1 MLIRMPSSPSP
12 IRSATIPVLAFFT
25 AGSVLT
31 MEIVATRLLAPYVG
45 VTLQTYTAII
55 GTVLAGISIGA
66 FSGGR
71 IADRVG
77 PRRAL
82 GPVIVLGGALV
93 LAALP
98 ALRLVGRWVD
108 GDASVGA
115 VMLAGGAF
123 LLPAAILS
131 MVSPMLIK
139 FSITSLETAGAAVG
153 RIEAAGTAGAIF
165 GTFFAGFVLVAK
177 LASDSILIVEG
188 IALVLLGLVVHLAL
202 NRKVSKGLVGT
213 AVIAVVAI
221 GGTSW
226 RDHKCEYETRY
237 FCVNV
242 SPDENLASGRYLN
255 LDTLSHSYVDLADPT
270 HLEFEYVEGVVAGIE
285 SVRPV
290 GPLRA
295 LHIGGGG
302 FTVPRYLHVT
312 RPGSTNL
319 VIERDAGL
327 VRLDEQLLGL
337 KLGGG
342 LSTIAQDGRVAV
354 RQQSSGD
361 WDVVVG
367 DAFGGEAVP
376 WHLATKEFIQQ
387 IHTRLRPDGM
397 YTLNVIDSPPS
408 DGTPGKFVRAEL
420 ATIGAVFEHVAVAT
434 SDWAWNGTAGDNFVV
449 YASDSPIPEAKIQAK
464 LDDGRSGWQIHG
476 EADVRKWVGDAQVL
490 TDRFAP
496 VDQLLTVG

>member
-1 MLIRMPSSPSP
+1 VKLRSFLIPLL
-12 IRSATIPVLAFFT
+12 IPLLAFVT
-25 AGSVLT
+25 AGSTLT

-55 GTVLAGISIGA
+55 GTVLAGISVGA

-71 IADRVG
+71 IADRIG

-82 GPVIVLGGALV
+82 GPAIVIGAALV

-98 ALRLVGRWVD
+98 ALRFVAKWAD
-108 GDASVGA
+108 GNGSVGA

-123 LLPAAILS
+123 LLPAAVLS
-131 MVSPMLIK
+131 TVSPMLIK
-139 FSITSLETAGAAVG
+139 LSMTSLETAGAAVG

-177 LASDSILIVEG
+177 LPSDVILIAEG
-188 IALVLLGLVVHLAL
+188 ISLIAVGLIVHSAL
-202 NRKVSKGLVGT
+202 NRRVTKGIT
-213 AVIAVVAI
+213 VA
-221 GGTSW
+221 GVCALLAAGATTW
-226 RDHKCEYETRY
+226 RDHKCKYETRY

-242 SPDENLASGRYLN
+242 STDENRASGRYLN
-255 LDTLSHSYVDLADPT
+255 LDTLSHSYVDLNDPT
-270 HLEFEYVEGVVAGIE
+270 HLEFEYVQGIVAGINATH
-285 SVRPV
+285 PV
-290 GPLRA
+290 GPVRA

-302 FTVPRYLHVT
+302 FTVPRYLRAT

-337 KLGGG
+337 KLGDG
-342 LSTIAQDGRVAV
+342 LTTIAEDGRVAV
-354 RQQSSGD
+354 RQQSTGD

-376 WHLATKEFIQQ
+376 WHLATREFTEQ
-387 IHTRLRPDGM
+387 IHARLATGGL
-397 YTLNVIDSPPS
+397 YALNVIDSPPTEN
-408 DGTPGKFVRAEL
+408 TPGKFIRSEI
-420 ATIGAVFEHVAVAT
+420 ATIASVFKHVVVAT
-434 SDWAWNGTAGDNFVV
+434 SDWGWNGVAGDNFVV
-449 YASDSPIPEAKIQAK
+449 YASDSALPVAAIQAN
-464 LDDGRSGWQIHG
+464 LAAGSAPWTVHS
-476 EADVRKWVGDAQVL
+476 EVEVTTWVGNSTVL

-496 VDQLLTVG
+496 VDQLLTVD